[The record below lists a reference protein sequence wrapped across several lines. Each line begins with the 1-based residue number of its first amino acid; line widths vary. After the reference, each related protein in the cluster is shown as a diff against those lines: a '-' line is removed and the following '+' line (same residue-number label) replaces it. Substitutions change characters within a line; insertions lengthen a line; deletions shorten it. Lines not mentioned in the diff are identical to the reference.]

1 MRLLDFFKKHK
12 NETTD
17 HRSVPAD
24 LEHQN
29 KLDTNSGQGP
39 DLVKAPDI
47 PESIFVEYQNPNTNA
62 RMETNESEMEVYNLN
77 TLYRYL
83 EQNLEK
89 KGFEDAL
96 TTPDTSYMNENINFL
111 QNELNLIIS
120 KVKTYYKNY
129 IRQIDYHI
137 DTRRRNEM
145 IEVVDELL
153 MQKANVEDEM
163 RIVASIEEDSKKG
176 NGITQNVILSY
187 KRGFKN
193 GFAAITYGTIFNKKN

>member
-1 MRLLDFFKKHK
+1 
-12 NETTD
+12 
-17 HRSVPAD
+17 
-24 LEHQN
+24 
-29 KLDTNSGQGP
+29 
-39 DLVKAPDI
+39 
-47 PESIFVEYQNPNTNA
+47 
-62 RMETNESEMEVYNLN
+62 
-77 TLYRYL
+77 
-83 EQNLEK
+83 
-89 KGFEDAL
+89 
-96 TTPDTSYMNENINFL
+96 NINFL